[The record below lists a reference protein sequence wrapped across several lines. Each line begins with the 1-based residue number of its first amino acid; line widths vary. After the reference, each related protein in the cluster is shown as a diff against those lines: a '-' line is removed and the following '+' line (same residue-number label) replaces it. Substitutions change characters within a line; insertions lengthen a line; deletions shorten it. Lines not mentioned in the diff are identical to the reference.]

1 MDIAL
6 LYSFCVIFAASLP
19 NIVEIG
25 WKIWKLENIHVMVPQ
40 AVVLYG
46 AAAQKMAIAK
56 SYSFGVALGV
66 SLVSQPNIV
75 KLGWKIW
82 KL

>member
-1 MDIAL
+1 MI
-6 LYSFCVIFAASLP
+6 VVLP
-19 NIVEIG
+19 RATDRFHLPLPRLRFGSVT
-25 WKIWKLENIHVMVPQ
+25 PQ

-46 AAAQKMAIAK
+46 AAAQKMSVAK

-75 KLGWKIW
+75 KLV
-82 KL
+82 

>member
-1 MDIAL
+1 
-6 LYSFCVIFAASLP
+6 
-19 NIVEIG
+19 
-25 WKIWKLENIHVMVPQ
+25 MVPQ

-75 KLGWKIW
+75 KLG
-82 KL
+82 